1 MAQAQQEEL
10 VWNKTLLVVSVL
22 LGLLA
27 AGLFYAYDWRMR
39 KKLTGDVVTVLR
51 WKRSLRRGD
60 LVALSDIEEVTLRKQ
75 IAGELRGVITRRDRT
90 LLEGGNVHL
99 ARDVRKYD
107 FVLLNDILGAPLD
120 SPSRDL
126 GEGMRA
132 VTLRVDP
139 NMTPGDMLRVNDRVD
154 VVSLVSFPGRP
165 LRSYVI
171 LENVRVKGI
180 GGRSANPED
189 QPAGAARA
197 RGYRPSMRTYRSIT
211 VEVKR
216 KTVQQLAQL
225 LPRLRGKLIVALRPL
240 PKGELG
246 AEAGGEL
253 NPELLP
259 LLKQPL
265 PEDLPTGG

>member
-1 MAQAQQEEL
+1 MAQEQQEEV

-27 AGLFYAYDWRMR
+27 AGLFYAYDWRMK
-39 KKLTGDVVTVLR
+39 KKLTGETVTVLR
-51 WKRSLRRGD
+51 WKRSLHRGD

-75 IAGELRGVITRRDRT
+75 IAGELKGVVTLKDRT
-90 LLEGGNVHL
+90 LLEGGNVRL

-107 FVLLNDILGAPLD
+107 FVLLNDILGTTLD
-120 SPSRDL
+120 SPSRGI

-165 LRSYVI
+165 LRAYVI
-171 LENVRVKGI
+171 LKNVRVKGI
-180 GGRSANPED
+180 GGRSANPEE
-189 QPAGAARA
+189 RVA
-197 RGYRPSMRTYRSIT
+197 RGTAAGRYRPSMRTYRSIT
-211 VEVKR
+211 VEVKSE
-216 KTVQQLAQL
+216 TVQQLAEL

-240 PKGELG
+240 PKDQLA
-246 AEAGGEL
+246 AEEGGEL

-265 PEDLPTGG
+265 PDDLPPGG